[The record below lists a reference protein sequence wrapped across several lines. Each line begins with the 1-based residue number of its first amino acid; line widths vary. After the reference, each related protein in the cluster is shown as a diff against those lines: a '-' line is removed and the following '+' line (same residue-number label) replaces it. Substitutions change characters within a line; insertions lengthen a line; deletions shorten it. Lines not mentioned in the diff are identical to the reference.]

1 MIRKESLQSAQ
12 VHWPRLLLV
21 AVAILLPACSDSLED
36 HPPLYPVKGETIAR
50 LPGGLSEQIAI
61 KGRSSW

>member
-21 AVAILLPACSDSLED
+21 AVAILLPLAATHSKII
-36 HPPLYPVKGETIAR
+36 PLYIR
-50 LPGGLSEQIAI
+50 
-61 KGRSSW
+61 